1 VPRLLGDEEW
11 RTRVVSHIE
20 DHQCRLFWTKQVPKD
35 KHDRAAMFD
44 PVFTRVGA
52 FLESPAL
59 RNILGQPTRKVSPR
73 QVMDRGQILI
83 VNLRKGR
90 LGPEAANLLGSLIVS
105 DFESAAFSR
114 EELAPEERT
123 SFHLYADEFQNF
135 TTDSF
140 ASSLSE
146 TRKYGLCL
154 TLAHQY
160 LSQLSDEVRSAIIG
174 NVGSVICFRVGE
186 EDAPLLEKQMA
197 PFPAKALLELARF
210 EACAKV
216 LRHGEVSD
224 PFMIQSLP
232 PLPVSYGRGQT
243 ALARS
248 RRHFARPR
256 AEVEGRIKRWI
267 NMRR

>member
-1 VPRLLGDEEW
+1 
-11 RTRVVSHIE
+11 
-20 DHQCRLFWTKQVPKD
+20 
-35 KHDRAAMFD
+35 MFD
-44 PVFTRVGA
+44 PVQSRVGA
-52 FLESPAL
+52 FLQSPEL
-59 RNILGQPTRKVSPR
+59 RNILGQPTRRVSPR
-73 QVMDRGQILI
+73 QVMDRGQVLV

-114 EELAPEERT
+114 EELAEEERT

-146 TRKYGLCL
+146 ARKYGLCL

-160 LSQLSDEVRSAIIG
+160 QAQLSEEVRSAIIG
-174 NVGSVICFRVGE
+174 NVGSLICFRVGE

-197 PFPAKALLELARF
+197 PFPAQTLLELARF

-216 LRHGEVSD
+216 LRNGEVSD

-232 PLPVSYGRGQT
+232 SLPVSYGRGKT

-248 RRHFARPR
+248 RRHFSRPR
-256 AEVEGRIKRWI
+256 AEVENRIAKWLR
-267 NMRR
+267 